1 MRLVILLL
9 AFLSVLSADVN
20 PSWKKPF
27 PAHHIAG
34 NVYYVGTED
43 LASFLITSP
52 QGHILINTGLADSV
66 PLLRASVEKLGFQMK
81 DIKLLLNMQAH
92 FDHVAAMEEVRKL
105 TGAKVYATEA
115 DAPIMADGGKSDP
128 YLGPEYGFTPVHV
141 DHVLKD
147 GEVIRLGP
155 IELTVLTTPGH
166 SKGSVS
172 YLMTVDDNG
181 TKRSLAFANMETII
195 MPLLHNAKYP
205 RIIADVEETFAKQR
219 QLHPDIWLAAHASQ
233 YDMQKKVKAGSF
245 IDSQGYKAAV
255 ARCEQAFRKQLT
267 QEEAK
272 AASSK

>member
-9 AFLSVLSADVN
+9 CFLSVLSADVN
-20 PSWKKPF
+20 PGWKKPF

-52 QGHILINTGLADSV
+52 QGHILINTGLADSA

-81 DIKLLLNMQAH
+81 DIKILLNMQAH

-105 TGAKVYATEA
+105 TGAQVYATEA

-128 YLGPEYGFTPVHV
+128 YLGPDYGFAPIHV
-141 DHVLKD
+141 DKVLKD

-155 IELTVLTTPGH
+155 IALTVLTTPGH

-181 TKRSLAFANMETII
+181 VKRQLAFANMETII
-195 MPLLHNAKYP
+195 MPLVNNAKYP

-219 QLHPDIWLAAHASQ
+219 QLHPDIWVAAHASQ
-233 YDMQKKVKAGSF
+233 YDMEKKVKAGSF
-245 IDSQGYKAAV
+245 IDPKGYTAAV
-255 ARCEQAFRKQLT
+255 ARCEQAFRKQLAA
-267 QEEAK
+267 EEAK

>member
-1 MRLVILLL
+1 MRLLFIALLSL
-9 AFLSVLSADVN
+9 QLLSADVN
-20 PSWKKPF
+20 PGWKKPF

-66 PLLRASVEKLGFQMK
+66 PLLQQSVEKLGFHLK
-81 DIKLLLNMQAH
+81 DVKILLNMQAH

-128 YLGPEYGFTPVHV
+128 YLGPEYAFAPIHV
-141 DHVLKD
+141 DRVLKD
-147 GEVIRLGP
+147 GEVIKLGST
-155 IELTVLTTPGH
+155 ELTVLTTPGH

-172 YLMTVDDNG
+172 YTMTVDDKG
-181 TKRSLAFANMETII
+181 QKRLLAFANMETII
-195 MPLLHNAKYP
+195 MPLVGNAKYP
-205 RIIADVEETFAKQR
+205 RIIADCEETFAKQR
-219 QLHPDIWLAAHASQ
+219 RLSPEIWLAAHASQ
-233 YDMQKKVKAGSF
+233 YDMAKKVKTGSF
-245 IDSQGYKAAV
+245 VDPQGYKAAV
-255 ARCEQAFRKQLT
+255 ARCEQQFRKQLA

-272 AASSK
+272 TAAAR